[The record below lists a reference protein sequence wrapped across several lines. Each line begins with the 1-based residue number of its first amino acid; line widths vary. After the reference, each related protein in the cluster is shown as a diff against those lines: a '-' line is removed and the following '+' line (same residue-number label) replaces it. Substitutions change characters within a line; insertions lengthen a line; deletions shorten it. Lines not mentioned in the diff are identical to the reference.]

1 MRDSQSPA
9 ATCDGWPFL
18 IGPGSRLGVRVVVA
32 PDPFYRS
39 DAAGALLE
47 AAKHQGNPTSFG
59 HAYVRNVTAPDGH
72 LIFTAVYQTLIATD
86 YYVGGQSDRPLL
98 DRGGRPI
105 DLTEGLVLRPEI
117 EYTSVTGSAL
127 YAAHLA
133 VVPDYA
139 SYWHKPSESF
149 LAISNALRWN
159 IAEADSAIQFHVL
172 EPVALRVRPIS
183 WPDGTKARQQVAAP
197 SAANSTAHVSNGGYS
212 EPPLPASVHNAQV
225 QPEPRG
231 AGQDQENVGWFM
243 RMLRALF
250 GTH

>member
-1 MRDSQSPA
+1 M
-9 ATCDGWPFL
+9 
-18 IGPGSRLGVRVVVA
+18 RVVVA

-86 YYVGGQSDRPLL
+86 YYVGGQSDRPLF

-183 WPDGTKARQQVAAP
+183 WPDGTRRDNRWRRHLRPIQQRTFPMADIP
-197 SAANSTAHVSNGGYS
+197 N
-212 EPPLPASVHNAQV
+212 L
-225 QPEPRG
+225 RC
-231 AGQDQENVGWFM
+231 
-243 RMLRALF
+243 LRASTMRRFSQSLVAR
-250 GTH
+250 GKIKRMWVGL